1 MDSDE
6 GHAESTE
13 PVSVLFLDVR
23 NFTLLLDNFDDGEVT
38 GMLDFLFSETRDI
51 VERHDGAVDK
61 VVGDGIM
68 AVFEEESAGRS
79 ALRAATEIHQNAT
92 ERTER
97 IQSTGAIPINIGI
110 GIATGPV
117 NKATLADIDSTVIG
131 RCVNI
136 AARLEGLCK
145 EYDASILI
153 DKATYQS
160 STVTELENDYIARRI
175 PEENIRG
182 IQENLDVYHIC
193 DTTDFSEQYIRLFN
207 EGVTEYVNDNYE
219 RALNAFTEA
228 YTLDERFLDQSLLNH
243 FTNTCLN
250 KIDDHR
256 SLFRNPD
263 QYEEHSSIQQEQSN
277 VLMQYIEDSIIGS
290 FTPTRILDVG
300 CGTGKVTQKLAETY
314 PEASLVAID
323 SSRSAVAKAR
333 TEHNPDHLDIDY
345 QCENIENYCPP
356 EEHNAYDL
364 IFSNTTMHWV
374 QDQHS
379 AYTNLRKLIAED
391 GLIAIHQGHKGS
403 YEELH
408 EVAVDLIYDF
418 DYDRYFEN
426 LNPPQDLIYYTKA
439 EMKDVLEKHDFEP
452 FRVKTV
458 QDSAP
463 ETIFEDFESASLN
476 AYCDQLKTQSQR
488 DIFREQFK
496 IRAEQRLD
504 PVDITVHRIYALA
517 RPNGA

>member
-6 GHAESTE
+6 GDAESTE

-23 NFTLLLDNFDDGEVT
+23 NFTLLLDNFDDQEVT
-38 GMLDFLFSETRDI
+38 GMLDFLFGEVRDTI
-51 VERHDGAVDK
+51 EQHGGAVDK

-68 AVFEEESAGRS
+68 AVFESESAGPS

-92 ERTER
+92 DRTER
-97 IQSTGAIPINIGI
+97 LQNTGAIPINIGI
-110 GIATGPV
+110 GIATGTV
-117 NKATLADIDSTVIG
+117 NEATLADIDSTVIG

-145 EYDASILI
+145 EYDASILV
-153 DKATYQS
+153 DEATYQS
-160 STVTELENDYIARRI
+160 STVSDLENDYVARRI
-175 PEENIRG
+175 PDENIRG

-193 DTTDFSEQYIRLFN
+193 DTTDFSEEYIQLFN
-207 EGVTEYVNDNYE
+207 EGVTEYVNQNYE

-243 FTNTCLN
+243 FTNSCLN
-250 KIDDHR
+250 KIDDNR
-256 SLFRNPD
+256 SLFRNPE

-277 VLMQYIEDSIIGS
+277 VLMQYIEDSLIGS
-290 FTPTRILDVG
+290 FTPTKILDVG
-300 CGTGKVTQKLAETY
+300 CGTGKVTEKLAETY
-314 PEASLVAID
+314 SQATVVAID
-323 SSRSAVAKAR
+323 SSRSAIAKAR

-345 QCENIENYCPP
+345 RCENIENYCPS
-356 EEHNAYDL
+356 EEENAYDL
-364 IFSNTTMHWV
+364 IFSNTTMHWEK
-374 QDQHS
+374 DQHS
-379 AYTNLRKLIAED
+379 AYTNLRKLISED
-391 GLIAIHQGHKGS
+391 GLLAIHQGHNGT

-418 DYDRYFEN
+418 DYDRYFDD
-426 LNPPQDLIYYTKA
+426 LNPPQDLIYYT
-439 EMKDVLEKHDFEP
+439 EEDMKHVLEKHDFEP
-452 FRVKTV
+452 FRIKTV

-476 AYCDQLKTQSQR
+476 AYCDRLKTQSQR

-504 PVDITVHRIYALA
+504 PVEVTVHRIYALA
-517 RPNGA
+517 RPNGG